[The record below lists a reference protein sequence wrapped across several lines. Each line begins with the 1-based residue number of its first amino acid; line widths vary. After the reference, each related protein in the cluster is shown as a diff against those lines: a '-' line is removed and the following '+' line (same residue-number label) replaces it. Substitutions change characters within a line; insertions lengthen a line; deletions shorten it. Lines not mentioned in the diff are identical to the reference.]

1 MNQAAIL
8 EHAGYVFRW
17 RSIEVFQIATFDPF
31 LGQIKVEP
39 SAKNQK
45 RIKDGDMKDVELWIS
60 ALIRL
65 PAY

>member
-45 RIKDGDMKDVELWIS
+45 RIKDGDMKDVEL
-60 ALIRL
+60 
-65 PAY
+65 